1 MPGNP
6 NPNTESMIAAKKK
19 ASHEKKKAVTDLLQE
34 IETGNNLSGPL
45 SKAWI
50 CKHAGVSKAF
60 LYSHPDLLRAVEAV
74 INKKGLSP
82 VPARNKLTAS
92 DASKDKLIES
102 LKRTNQGLRE
112 ENRKLKRENE
122 ILYGKLSRN
131 K

>member
-19 ASHEKKKAVTDLLQE
+19 ASQEKKKAVTDLLQE
-34 IETGNNLSGPL
+34 IETGNNHSGPL

-60 LYSHPDLLRAVEAV
+60 LYSHSDLLRAAEAV
-74 INKKGLSP
+74 INKKGSSP
-82 VPARNKLTAS
+82 VPGRNKLTAS

-102 LKRTNQGLRE
+102 LKRTVQTLRE
-112 ENRKLKRENE
+112 ENQMLKRKNE
-122 ILYGKLSRN
+122 ILYGKLAR
-131 K
+131 KE